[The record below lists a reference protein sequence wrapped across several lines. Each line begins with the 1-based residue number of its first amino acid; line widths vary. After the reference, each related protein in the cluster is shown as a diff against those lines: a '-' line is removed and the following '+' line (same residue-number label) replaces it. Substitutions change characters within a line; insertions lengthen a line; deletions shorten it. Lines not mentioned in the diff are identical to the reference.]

1 MPARVDVR
9 VDDGRVGQS
18 LSESLAMSD
27 VPSTVNRLST
37 LFVRDRLP
45 FMSNVVIAGT
55 QAVVGDNVPD
65 TDLVLT
71 FLCRRRSPYPSRP
84 R

>member
-1 MPARVDVR
+1 
-9 VDDGRVGQS
+9 
-18 LSESLAMSD
+18 
-27 VPSTVNRLST
+27 
-37 LFVRDRLP
+37 VRDRLP